1 MRLYRIR
8 YTDTV
13 GHPRIETVA
22 ASSAYEAVKAVYPR
36 AGEIIESVE
45 VVE

>member
-22 ASSAYEAVKAVYPR
+22 ASSAYEAIKNVHPNE
-36 AGEIIESVE
+36 GEIIESVE